1 MDLTVFCALMFKPDA
16 LAIYHKPPNTSP
28 PEYKP
33 TRLVTPVSIIT
44 IVLIVSFGI
53 ELVFDL

>member
-1 MDLTVFCALMFKPDA
+1 MDLIYCLCALMFKPDA

-33 TRLVTPVSIIT
+33 TRLVTPVSIT
-44 IVLIVSFGI
+44 IVLMF
-53 ELVFDL
+53 LLL